1 MATCVED
8 IFQAWMEIIKDVEQG
23 ILSGKKPNQTH
34 FRCLAGLEETEIRM
48 LQAKLRSGMIVL
60 SNDGAIKEKMNLVGR
75 VMLIKKEK
83 VAQQELTQELLK
95 EFNTL
100 NPLHKCE
107 SWDEVKKV
115 YKFDNKVYSIIHV

>member
-1 MATCVED
+1 
-8 IFQAWMEIIKDVEQG
+8 
-23 ILSGKKPNQTH
+23 
-34 FRCLAGLEETEIRM
+34 
-48 LQAKLRSGMIVL
+48 
-60 SNDGAIKEKMNLVGR
+60 
-75 VMLIKKEK
+75 MLIKKEK

-115 YKFDNKVYSIIHV
+115 YKVDNKVYSIIQGMCNTWIKANL